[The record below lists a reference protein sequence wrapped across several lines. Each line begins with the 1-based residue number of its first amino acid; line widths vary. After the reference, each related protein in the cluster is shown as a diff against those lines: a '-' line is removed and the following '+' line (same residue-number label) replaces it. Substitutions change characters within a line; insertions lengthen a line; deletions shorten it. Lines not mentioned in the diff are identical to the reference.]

1 MPAIA
6 GLLTQYFNKQCVGCG
21 GVIPE
26 LSEEDQA
33 IMIRV
38 KSLLANL
45 SYVIKDEH
53 KFIVEDY
60 HSLCHKF
67 CSWGE

>member
-1 MPAIA
+1 M
-6 GLLTQYFNKQCVGCG
+6 LNKCYQKQCVRCG

-33 IMIRV
+33 IMIRI

-60 HSLCHKF
+60 HSLCRKF